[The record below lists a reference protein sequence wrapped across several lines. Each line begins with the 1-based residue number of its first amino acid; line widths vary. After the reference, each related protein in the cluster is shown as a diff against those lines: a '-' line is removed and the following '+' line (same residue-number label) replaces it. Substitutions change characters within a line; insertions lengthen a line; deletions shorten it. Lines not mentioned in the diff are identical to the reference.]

1 MPTAKDEI
9 DVIAAAAIAGR
20 SAETVRR
27 WVWSGRLRAH
37 KAGKKLLI
45 ERSDLARLLKADGR
59 TRALTLAE
67 WLKELDRSGL
77 KAGATASTAAD
88 LVLEDRQTRSR
99 A

>member
-1 MPTAKDEI
+1 VTKSDQI
-9 DVIAAAAIAGR
+9 DVASAAAIAGR

-37 KAGKKLLI
+37 KSGKKLMI
-45 ERSDLARLLKADGR
+45 VRADLERLLKADGSSKP
-59 TRALTLAE
+59 TLAE

-77 KAGATASTAAD
+77 KAKGAAASAAD
-88 LVLEDRQTRSR
+88 LVLADRRTRSER